1 MLTRLSDGWK
11 KALSEI
17 MVTLGLIPGAFTGRI
32 TINFNAGA
40 VCDVEKVE
48 RVK

>member
-1 MLTRLSDGWK
+1 MLARLAAGWK
-11 KALSEI
+11 KTLGEI
-17 MVTLGLIPGAFTGRI
+17 LVTLGLVPGAFTGKI
-32 TINFNAGA
+32 TINFNDGA